1 MRKSIGLYADTR
13 NFKTTLPQTK
23 HLNFFMQTNPQGYAN
38 GGQVRAGIPQSNMKV
53 TSGFLPMAL
62 GYDSGGEG
70 FSFAKLYE
78 AATIVAAQYLNLA
91 IGDPKV
97 KLVADQ
103 IMNTEE
109 GQELA
114 KKLLQRAS
122 TRDVETEVKAQEG
135 ALNVPTQ
142 TFDGSTK
149 VEPPFGAVD
158 VTPDPTMR
166 RPSPISSEQLQRDFE
181 DSQKAPDTVPG
192 IKSLQPKVA
201 GSPPMGAVDT
211 QGSEAPK
218 KENVLEKIL
227 EGLRKADE
235 YIEEAAEGE
244 TGIERLK
251 KMMEGDKKISSDVDR
266 EREIKELE
274 KSQLEG
280 APKTDDG
287 GITSITPSGPNVDTE
302 TEIKESEKQK
312 IKPKLKIKPEPD
324 NKISTGTGRGEGA
337 LEYARRKTDL
347 SKKDAKDVSTDL
359 ANLTGNEGK
368 KDIPEWA
375 LPLASAG
382 FAMMASKSPN
392 FLQALGEAGQAGIA
406 TLSAQREAAE
416 AKLDKEAERK
426 YRNAMADFYE
436 KGGSQSKGGLQAIG
450 GKLYYKNTGEPYMIG
465 AGDNQIH
472 AKVELTRTD
481 AIEILGKDYPGFLDI
496 PNDDPRK
503 EEIIQGYLNLVNGGN
518 AALAQKVQNESTSEK
533 QSNWWDNMLGI
544 ITKVDQYIEDAAK
557 G

>member
-1 MRKSIGLYADTR
+1 MKKSIGLYADTR
-13 NFKTTLPQTK
+13 DFKTTLPQTK

-109 GQELA
+109 GQEYA

-158 VTPDPTMR
+158 VTPDITMR
-166 RPSPISSEQLQRDFE
+166 QSPVAPSNIDREREIKAFE
-181 DSQKAPDTVPG
+181 DSPRSAVAPG
-192 IKSLQPKVA
+192 ILGLQSKEA
-201 GSPPMGAVDT
+201 GTPPSGSVDT

-218 KENVLEKIL
+218 KEDTNTILNSIL
-227 EGLRKADE
+227 EGLRKADD

-244 TGIERLK
+244 TGLDRLMK
-251 KMMEGDKKISSDVDR
+251 KPPSDVDR
-266 EREIKELE
+266 EREIKALE

-280 APKTDDG
+280 AQKTDDG
-287 GITSITPSGPNVDTE
+287 GITSITPSGPDVDKE
-302 TEIKESEKQK
+302 REVKESEKQK
-312 IKPKLKIKPEPD
+312 IKPKLKIKPERDKKGDEVGSLVGAVDSGIIP
-324 NKISTGTGRGEGA
+324 KISKEEAEGTSE
-337 LEYARRKTDL
+337 DI
-347 SKKDAKDVSTDL
+347 AK
-359 ANLTGNEGK
+359 LTGNEGK

-406 TLSAQREAAE
+406 TLSSQREAEE
-416 AKLDKEAERK
+416 AKLDKAAERK

-472 AKVELTRTD
+472 AKVELTRAD
-481 AIEILGKDYPGFLDI
+481 AIEILGGANGYPGFLDI

-518 AALAQKVQNESTSEK
+518 AALGQKVQSEATSENEGSWW
-533 QSNWWDNMLGI
+533 SNLFNLPKI
-544 ITKVDQYIEDAAK
+544 DQYLEDAAE

>member
-62 GYDSGGEG
+62 GYQNGGEPY
-70 FSFAKLYE
+70 SFAEIYRAIVQVTANYLGKSQDDPQVKEE
-78 AATIVAAQYLNLA
+78 ANKIAQT
-91 IGDPKV
+91 P
-97 KLVADQ
+97 
-103 IMNTEE
+103 E

-114 KKLLQRAS
+114 KKLLDQARQ
-122 TRDVETEVKAQEG
+122 TDVESEIKAQEG

-142 TFDGSTK
+142 TFEGSTK
-149 VEPPFGAVD
+149 EPPFGAVD
-158 VTPDPTMR
+158 VTPDPT
-166 RPSPISSEQLQRDFE
+166 SPRLPDNIEQQQRDFE
-181 DSQKAPDTVPG
+181 DEQKPSDFVPPPKQVGPINPIPQQKFDEEEG
-192 IKSLQPKVA
+192 IRGLPTERKTFIEELI
-201 GSPPMGAVDT
+201 
-211 QGSEAPK
+211 
-218 KENVLEKIL
+218 ENLK
-227 EGLRKADE
+227 KADE
-235 YIEEAAEGE
+235 YLEDAA
-244 TGIERLK
+244 
-251 KMMEGDKKISSDVDR
+251 EGDKKPLPPSDVDR
-266 EREIKELE
+266 EREIKALE

-287 GITSITPSGPNVDTE
+287 GITSITPSGPDVD
-302 TEIKESEKQK
+302 KEREVKERENQIIPK
-312 IKPKLKIKPEPD
+312 KKPKPD
-324 NKISTGTGRGEGA
+324 DKISTGTGRGEGA

-347 SKKDAKDVSTDL
+347 SKKDAKEVSTDL
-359 ANLTGNEGK
+359 ANLTGNKGK

-382 FAMMASKSPN
+382 FAMMASKSPY

-450 GKLYYKNTGEPYMIG
+450 GKLYYKNTGEPYLIG
-465 AGDNQIH
+465 EKGNQIH
-472 AKVELTRTD
+472 AKVELTRAD
-481 AIEILGKDYPGFLDI
+481 AIKVLGQSYPGFLDI
-496 PNDDPRK
+496 PNDDPKK
-503 EEIIQGYLNLVNGGN
+503 EEITQGYLDLVNGGN
-518 AALAQKVQNESTSEK
+518 AALGQKVQNDSTTEAESSWW
-533 QSNWWDNMLGI
+533 SNIFNLPKIDEYLEG
-544 ITKVDQYIEDAAK
+544 AAK

>member
-38 GGQVRAGIPQSNMKV
+38 GGQVRSGIPQNNMQV

-62 GYDSGGEG
+62 GFQEGGEA
-70 FSFAKLYE
+70 FSFGEIYSA
-78 AATIVAAQYLNLA
+78 IVKVVAGYL
-91 IGDPKV
+91 GKSEDDPQVIEESNKI
-97 KLVADQ
+97 AG
-103 IMNTEE
+103 TEE

-114 KKLLQRAS
+114 KKILTGQTVGPAGS
-122 TRDVETEVKAQEG
+122 GMTEPP
-135 ALNVPTQ
+135 LPTQ
-142 TFDGSTK
+142 TFEGSTQA
-149 VEPPFGAVD
+149 EPPFGAVD
-158 VTPDPTMR
+158 VTPDPVMKPEPKITGQTPPGPASSGIIP
-166 RPSPISSEQLQRDFE
+166 PSQGTGITSF
-181 DSQKAPDTVPG
+181 PDA
-192 IKSLQPKVA
+192 Q
-201 GSPPMGAVDT
+201 PPMGAVDT
-211 QGSEAPK
+211 QGIPVAK
-218 KENVLEKIL
+218 KEDDKTFLQQLLEQLK
-227 EGLRKADE
+227 KADDYLE
-235 YIEEAAEGE
+235 DAA
-244 TGIERLK
+244 
-251 KMMEGDKKISSDVDR
+251 EGDKKPLPPSDVDR
-266 EREIKELE
+266 EREIKALE

-287 GITSITPSGPNVDTE
+287 GITSITPSGPDVD
-302 TEIKESEKQK
+302 KEREVKERENQIIPK
-312 IKPKLKIKPEPD
+312 KKPKPD
-324 NKISTGTGRGEGA
+324 DEISTGTGRGEGA

-347 SKKDAKDVSTDL
+347 SKKDAKEVSTDL
-359 ANLTGNEGK
+359 ANLTGNKGK

-382 FAMMASKSPN
+382 FAMMASKSPY

-450 GKLYYKNTGEPYMIG
+450 GKLYYKNTGEPYLIG
-465 AGDNQIH
+465 EKGNQIH
-472 AKVELTRTD
+472 AKVELTRAD
-481 AIEILGKDYPGFLDI
+481 AIKVLGQSYPGFLDI

-503 EEIIQGYLNLVNGGN
+503 EEIIQGYLDLVNGGN
-518 AALAQKVQNESTSEK
+518 AALGQKVQNDSTTEAESSWW
-533 QSNWWDNMLGI
+533 SNIFNLPKIDEYLEG
-544 ITKVDQYIEDAAK
+544 AAK

>member
-1 MRKSIGLYADTR
+1 MKKSIGLYADTR
-13 NFKTTLPQTK
+13 DFKTTLPQTK

-62 GYDSGGEG
+62 GYAPGGEAY
-70 FSFAKLYE
+70 SFAEIYRAIVQVTANILGKSADDPQVQDE
-78 AATIVAAQYLNLA
+78 ANKIAQT
-91 IGDPKV
+91 P
-97 KLVADQ
+97 
-103 IMNTEE
+103 E

-114 KKLLQRAS
+114 KKLLQQARQ
-122 TRDVETEVKAQEG
+122 TDVETEIKLQED

-158 VTPDPTMR
+158 VTPDITMKQ
-166 RPSPISSEQLQRDFE
+166 SPVAPNNIDREREIKALE
-181 DSQKAPDTVPG
+181 DSPRSAVAPG
-192 IKSLQPKVA
+192 ILGLQSKEA
-201 GSPPMGAVDT
+201 GTPPMGAVDT

-227 EGLRKADE
+227 EGLRKADD
-235 YIEEAAEGE
+235 YLEEAAEG
-244 TGIERLK
+244 
-251 KMMEGDKKISSDVDR
+251 DKKPLPPSDVDR
-266 EREIKELE
+266 EREIKA
-274 KSQLEG
+274 LEG
-280 APKTDDG
+280 AQKTDDG

-302 TEIKESEKQK
+302 TEIKQSEKQK
-312 IKPKLKIKPEPD
+312 IKPKLKIKPERD
-324 NKISTGTGRGEGA
+324 
-337 LEYARRKTDL
+337 
-347 SKKDAKDVSTDL
+347 KKDNIADFSVPNTEKEYRIAAGLDDPANKTTPEENKETANDL
-359 ANLTGNEGK
+359 AKLTGNEGK

-406 TLSAQREAAE
+406 TLSSQREAEE
-416 AKLDKEAERK
+416 AKLDKAAERK

-450 GKLYYKNTGEPYMIG
+450 GRLYYKNTGEPYMIG

-472 AKVELTRTD
+472 AKVELTRPD
-481 AIEILGKDYPGFLDI
+481 AIEILGKDYPGFLDM

-518 AALAQKVQNESTSEK
+518 AALGEKVQNETTTESEQK
-533 QSNWWDNMLGI
+533 WWQNLFNLPKI
-544 ITKVDQYIEDAAK
+544 DQYLEDAAE

>member
-1 MRKSIGLYADTR
+1 
-13 NFKTTLPQTK
+13 
-23 HLNFFMQTNPQGYAN
+23 MQTNPQGYAN

-62 GYDSGGEG
+62 GYAPGGEAY
-70 FSFAKLYE
+70 SFAEIYRAIVQVTANYLGKSEDSPEVQQE
-78 AATIVAAQYLNLA
+78 ANKIA
-91 IGDPKV
+91 
-97 KLVADQ
+97 
-103 IMNTEE
+103 NTEE

-114 KKLLQRAS
+114 KKLLQQARQ
-122 TRDVETEVKAQEG
+122 TDVESEVKAQEG
-135 ALNVPTQ
+135 ALKVPTQ
-142 TFDGSTK
+142 TFEGSTQA
-149 VEPPFGAVD
+149 EPPFGAVD

-166 RPSPISSEQLQRDFE
+166 RTSPISSEQLQRDFQ

-192 IKSLQPKVA
+192 IPKVA

-211 QGSEAPK
+211 QGTPVAK
-218 KENVLEKIL
+218 KEDDKTFLQQLLEQLK
-227 EGLRKADE
+227 KADE

-251 KMMEGDKKISSDVDR
+251 KMMEGDKKISSDVDK
-266 EREIKELE
+266 EREIKALE

-287 GITSITPSGPNVDTE
+287 GITSITPSGPDVD
-302 TEIKESEKQK
+302 KEREVKERENQ
-312 IKPKLKIKPEPD
+312 IKPKKKPKQDDE
-324 NKISTGTGRGEGA
+324 ISTGTGRGEGA

-347 SKKDAKDVSTDL
+347 SKEDAKDVSNDL

-382 FAMMASKSPN
+382 FAMMASKSPY

-450 GKLYYKNTGEPYMIG
+450 GKLYYKNTGEPYLIG
-465 AGDNQIH
+465 EKGSQIH
-472 AKVELTRTD
+472 AKVELTRPD
-481 AIEILGKDYPGFLDI
+481 AIKILGESYPGFLDI

-518 AALAQKVQNESTSEK
+518 AALGQKVQSESTSEEEG
-533 QSNWWDNMLGI
+533 SWWNNLFNLPKIDEYL
-544 ITKVDQYIEDAAK
+544 EEAAK